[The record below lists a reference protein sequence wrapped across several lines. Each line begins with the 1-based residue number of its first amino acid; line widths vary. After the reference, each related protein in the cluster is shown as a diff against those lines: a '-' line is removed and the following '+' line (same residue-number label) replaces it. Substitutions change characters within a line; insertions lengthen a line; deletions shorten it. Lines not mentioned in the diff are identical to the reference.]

1 MLDIQIL
8 THALLKA
15 CSSSPGLI
23 SKSWPASRSGLCPLH
38 AQCYGRTGRSVPH
51 SHEFLNQR
59 EIELRTH
66 RFHHR
71 DRPIKAQMHVSAPK
85 AANQFEF
92 LTPPLSCQVPATVSE
107 SDFGPAQAGPPSITQ
122 PIAEVHGHS
131 RCRAGNPLWFRNSR
145 KSGAGG
151 N

>member
-1 MLDIQIL
+1 MVGLVKSNGPEIFGSSVLYPPTPACKVVISSIL
-8 THALLKA
+8 NVVD
-15 CSSSPGLI
+15 
-23 SKSWPASRSGLCPLH
+23 
-38 AQCYGRTGRSVPH
+38 YGRTGRSVPH

-66 RFHHR
+66 RFHRR
-71 DRPIKAQMHVSAPK
+71 DRPIKAQMDVSAPK

-92 LTPPLSCQVPATVSE
+92 LTPPLSCLVPATVSE
-107 SDFGPAQAGPPSITQ
+107 SDFGPARGRPPSITQ